1 MMVTIAWAMIV
12 CSMQTGGS
20 VALHSLNFRYSVVCY
35 NVLNLNLYWLLQ
47 ACDNLS
53 YKVTTI
59 YDTDVH
65 QNERKHILTNGRDNL
80 HKNFLCS
87 IKKCCILCSKTT
99 ITMISNFILLL
110 MIGDKNF
117 F

>member
-35 NVLNLNLYWLLQ
+35 NVLKLNLYWLLQ

-53 YKVTTI
+53 YKVTTMI
-59 YDTDVH
+59 QMYTR
-65 QNERKHILTNGRDNL
+65 NERKHILTTGRNNL

-99 ITMISNFILLL
+99 ITMISNFILML
-110 MIGDKNF
+110 MIGDKF
-117 F
+117 